1 MRIMVVVVRR
11 VVRGK
16 HQLMITD
23 QEPVKHQRYKTRQI
37 CFRTTFTTYQLHE
50 LERAF
55 EKSHYPDVYRYHT
68 YTTKIFYGIFDP
80 FLSKFFVKFTVN
92 VPNLSF

>member
-1 MRIMVVVVRR
+1 MVMVVVRR

-16 HQLMITD
+16 LMITD
-23 QEPVKHQRYKTRQI
+23 QEAVKHQRYKTRQI

-55 EKSHYPDVYRYHT
+55 EKSHYPDVYRYHIYYFKAYLT
-68 YTTKIFYGIFDP
+68 
-80 FLSKFFVKFTVN
+80 FFCQMK
-92 VPNLSF
+92 SA